1 MNRLDKK
8 IRNYYIEEQKIGVDL
23 IYFIIN
29 IIIKDQLYVYV
40 KMKRE
45 IYLEDML
52 PFHGQLHHHAAI
64 NLEMDDFY
72 LL

>member
-8 IRNYYIEEQKIGVDL
+8 IRNYYIEEQEIVVDL

-52 PFHGQLHHHAAI
+52 PFHGPHQRDI
-64 NLEMDDFY
+64 NLQMDVFY